1 MALIVQS
8 HATMTRFSLSLLALV
23 ALCVVVSV
31 SAAPRPRRM
40 AFPMSNARFAED
52 APLDHRLPSYKTYW
66 YTQTLDHFNFA
77 NTQTFQQRYLIA
89 GM

>member
-1 MALIVQS
+1 
-8 HATMTRFSLSLLALV
+8 
-23 ALCVVVSV
+23 
-31 SAAPRPRRM
+31 M